1 MLNKKSFKNKMKQD
15 FSELLKFFES
25 NSEHTN
31 YPGISDKVLTFGEDI
46 KFTKEKKSEKKF
58 SIPYFENSSDISPEN
73 FSTWDFKVYRL
84 VIIVISI
91 FRPYIILLAVL
102 LFFFYIR
109 KRYKFIFS
117 SYTFYFIKYVYD
129 LEDLFKFFTD
139 IFK

>member
-1 MLNKKSFKNKMKQD
+1 MFNKKSFKNKMKQD

-25 NSEHTN
+25 NSEHTVS
-31 YPGISDKVLTFGEDI
+31 PGITDKVLTFGEDI
-46 KFTKEKKSEKKF
+46 KFTKGKKSEKKF

-73 FSTWDFKVYRL
+73 FSTWDFQTYRL
-84 VIIVISI
+84 LTIIGTA
-91 FRPYIILLAVL
+91 FGFYMILLAAL

-117 SYTFYFIKYVYD
+117 TYTFYFIKYVYD

>member
-1 MLNKKSFKNKMKQD
+1 MKQD

-31 YPGISDKVLTFGEDI
+31 HGITDKVLTFGEDI
-46 KFTKEKKSEKKF
+46 KFTKGKKSEKKF
-58 SIPYFENSSDISPEN
+58 SIPYFENSSDISPEK
-73 FSTWDFKVYRL
+73 FSTWDFKTYFLLFDFVRY
-84 VIIVISI
+84 
-91 FRPYIILLAVL
+91 FGFYIILLAAL